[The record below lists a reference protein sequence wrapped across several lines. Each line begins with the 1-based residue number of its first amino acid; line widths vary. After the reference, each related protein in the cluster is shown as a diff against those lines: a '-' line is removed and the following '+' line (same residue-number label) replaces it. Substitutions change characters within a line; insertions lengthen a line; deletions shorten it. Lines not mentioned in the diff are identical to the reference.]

1 MGGDESPPLEDEGE
15 ADDDGSHAAIEQMS
29 ERQLQEEIKAMEAKL
44 AAQSASNAD
53 DQKGAKGKRGQKAQE
68 KAVAKTEKSVKDDE
82 QINPAIAAM
91 ERQHRRRKAEM
102 TDKEKS
108 KAAQELIIRMKLA
121 VQ

>member
-1 MGGDESPPLEDEGE
+1 
-15 ADDDGSHAAIEQMS
+15 
-29 ERQLQEEIKAMEAKL
+29 MEAKL
-44 AAQSASNAD
+44 AAQSASNAVE
-53 DQKGAKGKRGQKAQE
+53 QKGAKAKRGQKAEE
-68 KAVAKTEKSVKDDE
+68 KAAAKTEKSVKDDE
-82 QINPAIAAM
+82 QQVNPAIAAM